1 MNFTNLK
8 NYMDFLTSW
17 RIPGNSACVYY
28 KNEKVFSYQSGFSDI
43 ENKIKMDDKRHFYI
57 YSCSKVTTVAAA
69 LSLYE
74 KGIFLL
80 DDPLYAYI
88 PEFKDMYVKDEN
100 ENIAKAKNPI
110 TIRNLFTMTAG
121 FDYDFS
127 RPAFDEA
134 RKITNGKMDTLKTI
148 KCVAKEPLCFNPGEK
163 WNYSIGHDV
172 LAAFVEAVSGLKFRD
187 YVRKNIFEPLDM
199 NDSYYHVNEKILN
212 NMAEQYVF
220 CDNDANQNK
229 NDIVSMQCAPSGTDN
244 GGYVKNKG
252 KTNVHILGEEYDSGG
267 AGIITTADDYA
278 KLVSALANGGL
289 GANNNRILAPG
300 TVELMRQNQLN
311 ENQAK
316 YFSWDQLKGYGYG
329 LGVRTLVDI
338 GKSGSIGN
346 IGEFGWG
353 GAAGATVLADTKKN
367 IALFYTHHMLNPQET
382 YYQPRLRNVLYSCFD

>member
-43 ENKIKMDDKRHFYI
+43 ENKIKMDGKRHFYI

-74 KGIFLL
+74 KGVFLL

-172 LAAFVEAVSGLKFRD
+172 LAAFVEAVSGVKFRD

-244 GGYVKNKG
+244 GGYVKNHG
-252 KTNVHILGEEYDSGG
+252 KTNAHILGEEYDSGG

-353 GAAGATVLADTKKN
+353 GAAGATVLADTKTN
-367 IALFYTHHMLNPQET
+367 IALFYTHHMLNPQES
-382 YYQPRLRNVLYSCFD
+382 YYQPRLRNVLYSCFE